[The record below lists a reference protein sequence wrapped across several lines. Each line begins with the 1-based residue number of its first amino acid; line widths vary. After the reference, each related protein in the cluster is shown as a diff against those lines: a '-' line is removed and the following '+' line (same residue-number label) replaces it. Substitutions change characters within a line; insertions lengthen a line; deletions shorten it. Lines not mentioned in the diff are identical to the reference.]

1 MPQLSSAVP
10 ISPSNVCLEDA
21 RRRSVTYH
29 PSEISVAENE
39 ELERQKEAVRAQI
52 FQDDSNDLH
61 FVALRFRLL
70 RQQGYYVPCDVFNKF
85 MDEEGNFK
93 ARAAHLGIDGEDIL
107 DKAISFC
114 SSLLELHLVDQKNNY
129 NYLAKQVS
137 EALNIP
143 IRKSAIRL
151 GARKFISIYQENES
165 HNKTL
170 LNFAKSDFNIVQKI
184 HQKELSDLTR
194 WWKDLDFANKLPF
207 ARDRMVECYF
217 WIVTVY
223 FEPKHHIA
231 RRILTKVIAL
241 TSIIDDIYDV
251 HGTLDEL
258 QLFTDFIQSWDDNA
272 LEQLPEY
279 MRICCTALFDVYL
292 QIEVEMRKTDTLYR
306 VHYAKE
312 EMKKLVRAYLEEAKW
327 CYTKYTPTMEEY
339 MKVSLV
345 SGAYMMLST
354 TSIVASSVICRLRDD
369 MVGHGFEE
377 KLTAVELFAEFEK
390 QVKKA
395 WKDINKECIGSTA
408 SSFPILS
415 CVLNLARLI
424 NLLYSDEDGY
434 TNSNAKTKEIIQSVL
449 VEPVTI

>member
-1 MPQLSSAVP
+1 MQMPQLSSADP
-10 ISPSNVCLEDA
+10 ISPTNVCLEDA

-29 PSEISVAENE
+29 PSVWGNHFLKYTSRVTEIYVAENE
-39 ELERQKEAVRAQI
+39 ELERQKETVRAQI
-52 FQDDSNDLH
+52 FQDDSLLHKLQLIDAIQRLGVAYHFEDEIEKSLRYIYDGQDIKNTNSNDLH
-61 FVALRFRLL
+61 FVALLFRLL

-93 ARAAHLGIDGEDIL
+93 KSIANNVEAILSLYEAAHLGIDSEDIL

-143 IRKSAIRL
+143 IRKSAIRF

-223 FEPKHHIA
+223 FEPKLHIA
-231 RRILTKVIAL
+231 RRILIKVIAL

-272 LEQLPEY
+272 LEQLPQY

-292 QIEVEMRKTDTLYR
+292 QIEVEMRKADTLYQCS
-306 VHYAKE
+306 K
-312 EMKKLVRAYLEEAKW
+312 
-327 CYTKYTPTMEEY
+327 
-339 MKVSLV
+339 
-345 SGAYMMLST
+345 
-354 TSIVASSVICRLRDD
+354 
-369 MVGHGFEE
+369 
-377 KLTAVELFAEFEK
+377 
-390 QVKKA
+390 
-395 WKDINKECIGSTA
+395 
-408 SSFPILS
+408 
-415 CVLNLARLI
+415 
-424 NLLYSDEDGY
+424 
-434 TNSNAKTKEIIQSVL
+434 
-449 VEPVTI
+449 

>member
-1 MPQLSSAVP
+1 
-10 ISPSNVCLEDA
+10 
-21 RRRSVTYH
+21 
-29 PSEISVAENE
+29 
-39 ELERQKEAVRAQI
+39 
-52 FQDDSNDLH
+52 
-61 FVALRFRLL
+61 
-70 RQQGYYVPCDVFNKF
+70 
-85 MDEEGNFK
+85 
-93 ARAAHLGIDGEDIL
+93 RAAHLGIDGEDIL

-272 LEQLPEY
+272 LEQLPQY

-312 EMKKLVRAYLEEAKW
+312 EMKKLVRAYLEEAK
-327 CYTKYTPTMEEY
+327 CQTGSKYTPTMEEY

-354 TSIVASSVICRLRDD
+354 TSIVGMGNQVTKEDFDWITSQPLIVRASSVICRLRDD

-377 KLTAVELFAEFEK
+377 KLTAVECYRNENGGSKAEAFAEFEK
-390 QVKKA
+390 QVQKA